1 VDKLDVLADL
11 LLMPPPLLPGR
22 NPDHWLIP
30 SAFGVRYILPECD
43 KLSILAGM
51 DGVGDGERRWGSE
64 VDNEGTDKVRP

>member
-1 VDKLDVLADL
+1 MLDVLADL
-11 LLMPPPLLPGR
+11 PLTAPPLRSGR
-22 NPDHWLIP
+22 KPDHWLIP

-51 DGVGDGERRWGSE
+51 DGLGDGERPCGSE